1 MQVLRAEGE
10 VVMFTMLKAI
20 FNELASINAMLGS
33 IVSFMRKLDNDG
45 AMMLKNAMNNQN
57 RAVDL
62 YEKAVKEHEQS

>member
-20 FNELASINAMLGS
+20 FNELASINVMLGS

-45 AMMLKNAMNNQN
+45 AMMLKKCN
-57 RAVDL
+57 
-62 YEKAVKEHEQS
+62 E